1 MRGWV
6 HLSSGL
12 QGVVKHCAEDGQALE
27 EKEKEVDG
35 MGREGGSICQWVARR
50 AEWSDN
56 AERMG
61 YAPTLTLANRDLPC
75 HKYVQAPSHQE
86 TLAPSHFSS
95 KESEVI
101 RADVQP

>member
-1 MRGWV
+1 MGGKGGV
-6 HLSSGL
+6 HLSMGSPAS
-12 QGVVKHCAEDGQALE
+12 GVVRQCGEDGL
-27 EKEKEVDG
+27 
-35 MGREGGSICQWVARR
+35 C
-50 AEWSDN
+50 
-56 AERMG
+56 

-75 HKYVQAPSHQE
+75 HKYVQAASHQE

>member
-1 MRGWV
+1 MG
-6 HLSSGL
+6 
-12 QGVVKHCAEDGQALE
+12 
-27 EKEKEVDG
+27 
-35 MGREGGSICQWVARR
+35 GREVSICQWVARR

-75 HKYVQAPSHQE
+75 HKYVQAASHQG